1 MEIFT
6 MKRMY
11 RIFKEDK
18 KSLIVAID
26 HGSVMNVFPDLID
39 IEKILEEIVNNGAD
53 AFLTTFGIVKNF
65 WNILK
70 DKGVILRIDGGVS
83 FIKNGNKSYTQLFSV
98 EDALGV
104 GADAV
109 ACMGLLGTNDE
120 SRTLG
125 YLSKIVADAHKW
137 QVPVLAEM
145 IPGGF
150 IKKELHTPEN
160 IAISARIGV
169 ELGADI
175 IKTEYTKD
183 VDSFKNIV
191 RGVFKPIVVLGGTKS
206 DDPADLLKMVKEA
219 IDLGAA
225 GVAIGR
231 NIWGYS
237 NPGKI
242 TAALSNIIHN
252 GASIEEAVE
261 ILNS

>member
-1 MEIFT
+1 MEVFT

-11 RIFKEDK
+11 RIFKEDR

-26 HGSVMNVFPDLID
+26 HGSVMNVLPDLID
-39 IEKILEEIVNNGAD
+39 TEKILESIVANGAD

-65 WNILK
+65 WNVLK
-70 DKGVILRIDGGVS
+70 DKGIILRIDGGVS
-83 FIKNGNKSYTQLFSV
+83 FIRNGDKSYTQLFSV
-98 EDALGV
+98 EDALTI

-109 ACMGLLGTNDE
+109 ACMGLPGTNDE
-120 SRTLG
+120 SCTLG
-125 YLSKIVADAHKW
+125 YLSKIVAEAHRW

-150 IKKELHTPEN
+150 IKRELHTPEN
-160 IAISARIGV
+160 VALSARIGV

-183 VDSFKNIV
+183 VDSFKNMV
-191 RGVFKPIVVLGGTKS
+191 KGVFKPIVVLGGTKS
-206 DDPADLLKMVKEA
+206 DDPTDLLRMVKEA
-219 IDLGAA
+219 TDLGAA

-237 NPGKI
+237 KPGKI

-252 GASIEEAVE
+252 EVSVEEA
-261 ILNS
+261 IKIMNS

>member
-11 RIFKEDK
+11 RIFKEDR

-26 HGSVMNVFPDLID
+26 HGSVMNVLPDLVD
-39 IEKILEEIVNNGAD
+39 TEKVLKSIVANGAD

-65 WNILK
+65 WNVLK
-70 DKGVILRIDGGVS
+70 DKGIILRIDGGVS
-83 FIKNGNKSYTQLFSV
+83 FIRNGDKSYTQLFSV
-98 EDALGV
+98 EDALML

-109 ACMGLLGTNDE
+109 ACMGLPGTSDE

-125 YLSKIVADAHKW
+125 YLSKIVAEAHRW

-160 IAISARIGV
+160 IAMSARIGV

-183 VDSFKNIV
+183 AGSFKDIV
-191 RGVFKPIVVLGGTKS
+191 KGVFKPIVVLGGTKS
-206 DDPADLLKMVKEA
+206 DNPVDLLKMVKEA

-231 NIWGYS
+231 NIWGYPK
-237 NPGKI
+237 PGKI

>member
-1 MEIFT
+1 MKIFT

-26 HGSVMNVFPDLID
+26 HGSVMNVLPDLINT
-39 IEKILEEIVNNGAD
+39 KKTLESIVANGAD

-70 DKGVILRIDGGVS
+70 DKGIILRIDGGVS
-83 FIKNGNKSYTQLFSV
+83 FIKNGDKSYTQLFSV
-98 EDALGV
+98 EDALTL

-109 ACMGLLGTNDE
+109 ACMGLPGTNDE
-120 SRTLG
+120 SRTLD
-125 YLSKIVADAHKW
+125 YLSKIVAEAHRW

-160 IAISARIGV
+160 IAMSARIGV

-183 VDSFKNIV
+183 TDSFKNIV
-191 RGVFKPIVVLGGTKS
+191 RGVFRPIVVLGGTKS
-206 DDPADLLKMVKEA
+206 DDSADLLKMVKEA

-252 GASIEEAVE
+252 GVSVEEA
-261 ILNS
+261 INIMNS

>member
-1 MEIFT
+1 MEVFS
-6 MKRMY
+6 MKRMH

-26 HGSVMNVFPDLID
+26 HGSVMKVLPELID
-39 IEKILEEIVNNGAD
+39 TQKILESIVTNGAD
-53 AFLTTFGIVKNF
+53 AFLTTFGTVKNF
-65 WNILK
+65 WSTLK
-70 DKGVILRIDGGVS
+70 DKGVILRIDGGVT
-83 FIKNGNKSYTQLFSV
+83 FIKNGDKSYTQLFSV
-98 EDALGV
+98 EDALAL

-109 ACMGLLGTNDE
+109 ACMGLPGTNDE

-125 YLSKIVADAHKW
+125 YLSKIVANAHRW

-150 IKKELHTPEN
+150 IKEELHTPEN
-160 IAISARIGV
+160 IAMSARIGV

-175 IKTEYTKD
+175 IKTEYTRD
-183 VDSFKNIV
+183 TDSFKNMV
-191 RGVFKPIVVLGGTKS
+191 TGVFKPIVVLGGAKS
-206 DDPADLLKMVKEA
+206 DNPIDLLKMVKEV

-237 NPGKI
+237 NPGGI
-242 TAALSNIIHN
+242 TAALSHIIHN
-252 GASIEEAVE
+252 EVSVEEAIE
-261 ILNS
+261 IMNY

>member
-1 MEIFT
+1 MEVFT

-11 RIFKEDK
+11 RIFKEYK

-26 HGSVMNVFPDLID
+26 HGSVMNVFPELID
-39 IEKILEEIVNNGAD
+39 TKKTLESIVANGAD

-70 DKGVILRIDGGVS
+70 DKGIILRIDGGVS
-83 FIKNGNKSYTQLFSV
+83 FIREGNKSYNQLFSV
-98 EDALGV
+98 EDALTL

-109 ACMGLLGTNDE
+109 ACMGLPGTNDE
-120 SRTLG
+120 SHTLN
-125 YLSKIVADAHKW
+125 YLAKIVADAHKW
-137 QVPVLAEM
+137 KVPVLAEM

-160 IAISARIGV
+160 IALSARIGV

-183 VDSFKNIV
+183 VDSFKNMV
-191 RGVFKPIVVLGGTKS
+191 RGVFRPIVVLGGTKS
-206 DDPADLLKMVKEA
+206 DDPIVLLKMVKEA
-219 IDLGAA
+219 IDLGAS